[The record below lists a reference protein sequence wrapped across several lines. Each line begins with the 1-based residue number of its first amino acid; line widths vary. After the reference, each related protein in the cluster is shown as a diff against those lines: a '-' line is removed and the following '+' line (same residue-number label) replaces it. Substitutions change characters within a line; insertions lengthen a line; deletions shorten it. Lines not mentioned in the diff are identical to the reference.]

1 MEDVALDD
9 QREADYDES
18 DEIETDDAIVTTTCL
33 DSLSV
38 MSVER
43 ANMKARETNA
53 DAFWSGGDAK
63 LESLRVPEKATKCL
77 DFPSTVQEFEEL
89 GHIQFDAL
97 AAYYGTSLTRLL
109 TVGTS
114 SKGSL

>member
-53 DAFWSGGDAK
+53 DAF
-63 LESLRVPEKATKCL
+63 
-77 DFPSTVQEFEEL
+77 
-89 GHIQFDAL
+89 
-97 AAYYGTSLTRLL
+97 
-109 TVGTS
+109 
-114 SKGSL
+114 